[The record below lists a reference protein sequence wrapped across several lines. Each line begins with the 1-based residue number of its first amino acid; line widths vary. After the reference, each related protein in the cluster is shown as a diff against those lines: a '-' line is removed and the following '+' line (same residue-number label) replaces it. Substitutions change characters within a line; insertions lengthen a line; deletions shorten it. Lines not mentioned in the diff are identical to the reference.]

1 MAGPLGL
8 AAAVHVRALRQ
19 PARARLPGD
28 PDSYPGRDDVIAYL
42 TDYAQRFE
50 LPVEFNSRVQAV
62 RARDGGGFVVELA
75 DRPYEADQVVVA
87 TGPFQVPFTPPV
99 AAGLG
104 PEVVQLHSTR
114 YRSPDDLPTGTVL
127 VVGGGNTGYQISEEL
142 AQSRQVH
149 LAIGARQ
156 MPLPQRILGRDLFR
170 YLHATG
176 LMYKTVDSRLAQRLK
191 DKETLIGSSPRA
203 ARKLGIQL
211 RPRATAAQGRS
222 VTFADGSEL
231 AVDGVVWATGFR
243 LDHSFVQLP
252 VFDERGAVRTG
263 AASPTSPACTSS
275 ACSGSTPAA
284 RRCWAGSRTTRSS
297 SPNASTRS
305 LKAARHRRPSWPPKR
320 VRDDRRRTERPHEP
334 AAAHAAGR
342 VQLSRRPVAGAA
354 RTRARGPAARG
365 HVGGQRAADREVFTA
380 VAREA
385 ALLLGA
391 QRGTLLRVVSPQW
404 AEVVASWSDGRAP
417 ALPVG
422 HLRAIEEGRG
432 LLGQMLQTARPVR
445 IEDFDEVGGVVAALM
460 RELGFRLRVWE
471 VRSSSAAVSGA
482 P

>member
-1 MAGPLGL
+1 MSATANGAQRREVVVIGGGQAGL
-8 AAAVHVRALRQ
+8 ATGYFLAQQGREFTILEAAGEPAAAWRGRWDSLRLFTSVRYDSLPGATF
-19 PARARLPGD
+19 PGD
-28 PDSYPGRDDVIAYL
+28 PDSYPSRDDVIAYL

-50 LPVEFNSRVQAV
+50 LPVEFDSRVQAV

-75 DRPYEADQVVVA
+75 DRAYEADQVVVA

-142 AQSRQVH
+142 APSRQVH

-156 MPLPQRILGRDLFR
+156 TPLPQRILGRDVFR

-203 ARKLGIQL
+203 ARKRGIQL
-211 RPRATAAQGRS
+211 RPRTTAAQGRS

-252 VFDERGAVRTG
+252 AFDDEGRV
-263 AASPTSPACTSS
+263 
-275 ACSGSTPAA
+275 
-284 RRCWAGSRTTRSS
+284 
-297 SPNASTRS
+297 
-305 LKAARHRRPSWPPKR
+305 RHRRGVTDVPGLYFLGLLWQ
-320 VRDDRRRTERPHEP
+320 H
-334 AAAHAAGR
+334 
-342 VQLSRRPVAGAA
+342 
-354 RTRARGPAARG
+354 TRGS
-365 HVGGQRAADREVFTA
+365 
-380 VAREA
+380 
-385 ALLLGA
+385 ALLGWVKDDARFIAERIDAFARDSAAMAA
-391 QRGTLLRVVSPQW
+391 Q
-404 AEVVASWSDGRAP
+404 AP
-417 ALPVG
+417 A
-422 HLRAIEEGRG
+422 
-432 LLGQMLQTARPVR
+432 
-445 IEDFDEVGGVVAALM
+445 
-460 RELGFRLRVWE
+460 
-471 VRSSSAAVSGA
+471 S
-482 P
+482 